1 MTTYGVLG
9 VGSIASAIVIGLCEG
24 VTDPP
29 TLVLS
34 PRNAERSSELAARFD
49 TVRIAEDNQAVV
61 DAADVVIVC
70 LLPEHTADELGALR
84 FRGDQ
89 QVVSAVAGVDVATL
103 GDLVAPVEEIARS
116 IPQPSVAARVGS
128 TPVHPATP
136 SAVGLFD
143 ALGGSLHVDLEPAF
157 DSLSAASA
165 TVAAHFRYLD
175 AIATWVATQGLDEA
189 AARRYVADLFVALAD
204 ELTVPD
210 LDFAELAAAHSTPG
224 GLNAQFARRLADAGT
239 YDTVA
244 SGLDELLARVA
255 PRR

>member
-9 VGSIASAIVIGLCEG
+9 VGSIATAIVIGLCDG
-24 VTDPP
+24 LTDPP
-29 TLVLS
+29 AVVLS
-34 PRNAERSSELAARFD
+34 PRNAGRSAELAARFD
-49 TVRIAEDNQAVV
+49 TVRIAEGNQAVV

-70 LLPEHTADELGALR
+70 LLPEHTADELGTLR

-103 GDLVAPVEEIARS
+103 AALVAPAGEIARS
-116 IPQPSVAARVGS
+116 IPQPSVAARIGS

-136 SAVGLFD
+136 SAVALFD
-143 ALGGSLHVDLEPAF
+143 ALGGSLHVDREPAF

-175 AIATWVATQGLDEA
+175 AIATWVARQGLAQPD
-189 AARRYVADLFVALAD
+189 ARRYVADLFVALAD
-204 ELTVPD
+204 ELAAPD

-224 GLNAQFARRLADAGT
+224 GLNEQFARRLAEAGT

-255 PRR
+255 PRQ